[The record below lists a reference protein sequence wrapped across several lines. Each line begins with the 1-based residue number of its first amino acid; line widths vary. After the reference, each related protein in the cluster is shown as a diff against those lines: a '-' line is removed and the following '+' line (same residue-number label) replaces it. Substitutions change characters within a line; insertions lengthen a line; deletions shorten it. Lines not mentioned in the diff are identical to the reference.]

1 MAIYDYQKWSELEAV
16 NMAQFGVSRII
27 WSSIYY
33 SPEVTS
39 EIQDKKALKKKAE
52 VTKTPTL
59 LE

>member
-39 EIQDKKALKKKAE
+39 EIQDKEALKKKPRLP
-52 VTKTPTL
+52 KLPPY
-59 LE
+59 